1 MSTRGETGSALIE
14 AMVAAA
20 IIAVTLASMYGAI
33 LESAARNRMAEQRRM
48 ALLIAQSELA
58 AVGSAI
64 PAVPGVTEGTQ
75 GNFYWR
81 VDIEP
86 YGDGPPASMVGQ
98 LCTVTVQVADPR
110 RAPLA
115 QLTTL
120 TLARGT

>member
-1 MSTRGETGSALIE
+1 MSARGETGSALVE

-20 IIAVTLASMYGAI
+20 IISVTLAAMYGAI

-86 YGDGPPASMVGQ
+86 YTGGPPPGPVGQ
-98 LCTVTVQVADPR
+98 LCTVTVQVADPH